1 MQLMSPKE
9 KSYKI
14 IWFFLK
20 NYKYYLLILVSLS
33 ILAGIFGTANIAVL
47 YPILTYSLDANT
59 NPDTNIVFLIIRP
72 LAESV
77 PLNDPIVANSV
88 LFIILA
94 ILAFLFEIIYAYF
107 AAKITSMSVL
117 ENKRKLFDK
126 YMISDY
132 QFFLDNKQGELLY
145 KIHNAPSYIAV
156 ILDTCT
162 KLFADFIL
170 SLSVFILLLL
180 ISFKGTLVSIVIIIL
195 YYYFTKYLS
204 SRISYI
210 TGKGRY
216 EAGQRENVTLN
227 EYINGIKQIK
237 VFETSPFWNI
247 RFIDAITKFWNLYR
261 KDSFWLKAQSS
272 ALNFVVL
279 LIIAISLILMRFEN
293 PDNFSSIIPV
303 FGTFVFAAF
312 RLLPKLA
319 NFGNYRMGIMG
330 ALPNIEAIHETL
342 IDTKYNT
349 IKNGDNQLEE
359 LKDSIVFQNMNFT
372 YQNRDETLKDVSLSI
387 NKGKVTA
394 IVGESGSGKS
404 TIADILLRMY
414 DVDGGSIVIDSKNIK
429 EYDISSFLRKIGYV
443 SQETFIFN
451 GSIKDNI
458 TFGNEYSMEEIEDA
472 SKLANTYDFIQEF
485 PEKYETPVGDRGVKL
500 SGGQK
505 QRIAIARAMIRK
517 PEILILDE
525 ATSSLD
531 NVSEKIVQEAI
542 NEVSQKCTT
551 LIIAHRLSTIM
562 NADIIYL
569 LDKGRIVESGN
580 HDQLMEMKG
589 QYWRLYSIQTK

>member
-1 MQLMSPKE
+1 MSPKE

-33 ILAGIFGTANIAVL
+33 ILVGIFGTANIAVL
-47 YPILTYSLDANT
+47 YPILTYSLDA
-59 NPDTNIVFLIIRP
+59 DTNTDTNFVFLFIGP
-72 LAESV
+72 LAESI
-77 PLNDPIVANSV
+77 PLNDPIVANSI
-88 LFIILA
+88 LFMILA
-94 ILAFLFEIIYAYF
+94 ILTFLFEVIYAYF
-107 AAKITSMSVL
+107 AAKITSRIVV

-132 QFFLDNKQGELLY
+132 QFYLDNKQGELLY
-145 KIHNAPSYIAV
+145 KIYNAPSYIAV
-156 ILDTCT
+156 ILDTFS
-162 KLFADFIL
+162 KLFADSIL

-180 ISFKGTLVSIVIIIL
+180 ISFKGTLVSIAIIIL

-216 EAGQRENVTLN
+216 EAGQSENVTLN

-247 RFIDAITKFWNLYR
+247 RFNNAITKFWALYR

-293 PDNFSSIIPV
+293 PDDFISTIPL

-330 ALPNIEAIHETL
+330 ALPNVEAIHEIL
-342 IDTKYNT
+342 IDTTYNN
-349 IKNGDNQLEE
+349 IKNGDNQFEE
-359 LKDSIVFQNMNFT
+359 LKDSIVLQNVNFT

-387 NKGKVTA
+387 NKGKITA

-404 TIADILLRMY
+404 TIADLLLRIY
-414 DVDGGSIVIDSKNIK
+414 DVEGGSIVIDSKNIK
-429 EYDISSFLRKIGYV
+429 EYDLSSFLRKIGYV

-458 TFGNEYSMEEIEDA
+458 TFGNEYSMKEIEDA

-542 NEVSQKCTT
+542 NKVSQKCTT

-589 QYWRLYSIQTK
+589 QYWKLYSIQNK

>member
-1 MQLMSPKE
+1 M
-9 KSYKI
+9 
-14 IWFFLK
+14 
-20 NYKYYLLILVSLS
+20 
-33 ILAGIFGTANIAVL
+33 
-47 YPILTYSLDANT
+47 
-59 NPDTNIVFLIIRP
+59 
-72 LAESV
+72 
-77 PLNDPIVANSV
+77 
-88 LFIILA
+88 
-94 ILAFLFEIIYAYF
+94 
-107 AAKITSMSVL
+107 
-117 ENKRKLFDK
+117 
-126 YMISDY
+126 
-132 QFFLDNKQGELLY
+132 
-145 KIHNAPSYIAV
+145 
-156 ILDTCT
+156 
-162 KLFADFIL
+162 
-170 SLSVFILLLL
+170 
-180 ISFKGTLVSIVIIIL
+180 
-195 YYYFTKYLS
+195 S

>member
-1 MQLMSPKE
+1 MSPKE

-47 YPILTYSLDANT
+47 YPILTYSLDADT

-349 IKNGDNQLEE
+349 IKNGDNQFEE

-458 TFGNEYSMEEIEDA
+458 TFGNEYSMKEIEDA